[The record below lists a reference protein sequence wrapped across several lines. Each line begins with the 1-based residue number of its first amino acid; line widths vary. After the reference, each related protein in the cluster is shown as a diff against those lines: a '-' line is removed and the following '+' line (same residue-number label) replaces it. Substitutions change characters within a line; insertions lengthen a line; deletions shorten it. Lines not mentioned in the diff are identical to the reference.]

1 MTLFECPKCS
11 GSTFVHSEP
20 DATFCLCVEPKIIN
34 ENCAICDKSIEPM
47 RFSALTKKL
56 SSPKSPDKQ
65 RRTESQIGI
74 KQAVQERAGAFA
86 PNGLSRDISKHDDIQ
101 ELIRAQNRTTHAVR
115 AFVRF
120 LFIQLSATTIAVI
133 LWNFSEAFIDQEE
146 CFRNGSNCSG
156 NGFLQFIAAVVLI
169 GGMIWSSA
177 AGWDELGKSKPYE

>member
-20 DATFCLCVEPKIIN
+20 DSTYCLCAEPKIIN
-34 ENCAICDKSIEPM
+34 ENCATCGKGIEPM

-56 SSPKSPDKQ
+56 STPKNAEKQ
-65 RRTESQIGI
+65 SYAESQIGI
-74 KQAVQERAGAFA
+74 KQAVQERADARTQNDFSKNISS
-86 PNGLSRDISKHDDIQ
+86 PNDIR

-120 LFIQLSATTIAVI
+120 LFIQLSATTIAVM
-133 LWNFSEAFIDQEE
+133 LWNLSEAFIDQEE
-146 CFRNGSNCSG
+146 CFRNGNNCSG
-156 NGFLQFIAAVVLI
+156 NGFLQFVAAVVLI

-177 AGWDELGKSKPYE
+177 AGWDELGKSKVE